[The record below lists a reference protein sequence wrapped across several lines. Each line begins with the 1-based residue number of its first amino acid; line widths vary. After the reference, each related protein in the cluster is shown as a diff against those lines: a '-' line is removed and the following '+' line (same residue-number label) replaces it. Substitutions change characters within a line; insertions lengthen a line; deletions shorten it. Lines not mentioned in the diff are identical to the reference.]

1 MERILHLLIVLV
13 CSNNYIGN
21 PYLLAKLVEV
31 IFVMNPAVQP
41 RSQNLNEKFLMH
53 PLALQHLV
61 PALMNFY
68 TGNYTILESNTVII
82 ALQNRQYNL
91 PLQSS

>member
-1 MERILHLLIVLV
+1 MPHIADDPSMDRILHLLVVLV
-13 CSNNYIGN
+13 CSSHYMGN
-21 PYLLAKLVEV
+21 PYLMAKLVEV

-61 PALMNFY
+61 PSLMNFY
-68 TGNYTILESNTVII
+68 TGTNKIEYCCKKNFLH
-82 ALQNRQYNL
+82 
-91 PLQSS
+91 